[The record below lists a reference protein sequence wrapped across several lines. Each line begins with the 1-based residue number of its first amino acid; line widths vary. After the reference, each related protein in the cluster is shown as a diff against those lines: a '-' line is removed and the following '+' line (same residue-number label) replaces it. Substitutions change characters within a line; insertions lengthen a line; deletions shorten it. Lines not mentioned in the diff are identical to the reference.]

1 MPSRNVVKT
10 YIENGFYHIY
20 NRGSE
25 KRKIFLDKSDY
36 RAFTHLM
43 KRCLDQE
50 LKVNPDGIV
59 NTHSIADEADLV
71 CYCLMPNHFHF
82 LIKQNTKDAVTKF
95 LRRVVTSYVMYF
107 NKKYQRE
114 GGLFQGKPRGVL
126 IQNESYLLHLS
137 RYIHLNAFEL
147 DSKKPLE
154 EYTYSSYP
162 VYLAKK
168 EVSWIKTSEILGFFK
183 SARSISLKDFVSYQN
198 FVENHKRDPRD
209 ILGDLTLD

>member
-50 LKVNPDGIV
+50 LKVNPDGII
-59 NTHSIADEADLV
+59 NTHSIADEADLI

-114 GGLFQGKPRGVL
+114 DGLFQGKPRGVL

-137 RYIHLNAFEL
+137 RYIHLNPYEI
-147 DSKKPLE
+147 DPKKPLQDYPYSN
-154 EYTYSSYP
+154 YTP
-162 VYLAKK
+162 YL
-168 EVSWIKTSEILGFFK
+168 F
-183 SARSISLKDFVSYQN
+183 
-198 FVENHKRDPRD
+198 
-209 ILGDLTLD
+209 